1 MIRKNN
7 IRRVSSIR
15 REEREERPA
24 RRTIVNFR
32 KDEREERPARTVRP
46 ALRLKR
52 DAREERTTRPSVG
65 NLRRPARRLERDEI
79 IARRSLRARRYEE
92 DEKED
97 DKAENLI
104 DTMEVAD
111 IVDKAVDAL
120 KGYDCPEKEY
130 DDEEKENLPESEA
143 ICMMDDAEVPVKVD
157 EDGAKII
164 IDLDDENSV
173 EVSLEQPEEDVDAE
187 LAESLEEYF
196 NPEDEEGDDEDKKDK
211 DAKESFRQ
219 RKIRRDMEQR
229 MEAFKRRQ
237 ALERRRQALK
247 RARNEERKEAP
258 RRPAPRGR
266 R

>member
-7 IRRVSSIR
+7 IRRISRIR
-15 REEREERPA
+15 SEEREERPA

-32 KDEREERPARTVRP
+32 KDE
-46 ALRLKR
+46 
-52 DAREERTTRPSVG
+52 REERTTRPSVG

-111 IVDKAVDAL
+111 IVDKVVDAL

-143 ICMMDDAEVPVKVD
+143 ICMMDDAEVPVQVD
-157 EDGAKII
+157 EEGAKII

-196 NPEDEEGDDEDKKDK
+196 NPEDEEDDEDDDEDK

-219 RKIRRDMEQR
+219 RKIRRDMEKR

-237 ALERRRQALK
+237 ALERRRQAIK
-247 RARNEERKEAP
+247 RARHEGRGETP